1 MNWKNQSLI
10 AFMSSAILLVSIF
23 LATSI
28 THYRNIDLEYLYYV
42 LPTIIGVSIIP
53 TLLVRKIKTKKWYW
67 SSIIGAVVGLTL
79 AIVIVQLRVSI

>member
-10 AFMSSAILLVSIF
+10 AFLSSAILLISIF
-23 LATSI
+23 VATSI

-42 LPTIIGVSIIP
+42 LPAIIGVSIIP

-67 SSIIGAVVGLTL
+67 STIIGTVVGLTL
-79 AIVIVQLRVSI
+79 AIIVVQLCVGI

>member
-10 AFMSSAILLVSIF
+10 AFLSSAILLVSLF
-23 LATSI
+23 VATSI

-42 LPTIIGVSIIP
+42 LPTIIGISLIP

-67 SSIIGAVVGLTL
+67 STIIGAVVGLTL
-79 AIVIVQLRVSI
+79 AIVVVQLRVGI

>member
-10 AFMSSAILLVSIF
+10 AFLSSAILLIAIF
-23 LATSI
+23 VATSI

-42 LPTIIGVSIIP
+42 LPTIIVVSIIP